1 MFCHFSLFLQ
11 IYLEP
16 SVLTLNFVLH
26 YIIKYKLYFLCPI
39 GLIFI
44 AQCSLIL
51 RGSYLFELILLDC
64 NLSLFKLIKAALI
77 WQQYIASAFL
87 VLIHHYLWYN
97 INIVSF
103 QFDILFHFI
112 GYFLV
117 ILFCIQRKKTISF
130 LKSLPFSLSW
140 EWIVWRI

>member
-1 MFCHFSLFLQ
+1 MTFLLIKVLLSYNIECLILLLFCKYFIFRYIDKRWIISRKKFMNNLVKSLLTSFIPCILEILSASWMFCHFSLFLQ

-64 NLSLFKLIKAALI
+64 NLSLFKLINDALI
-77 WQQYIASAFL
+77 W
-87 VLIHHYLWYN
+87 
-97 INIVSF
+97 
-103 QFDILFHFI
+103 
-112 GYFLV
+112 
-117 ILFCIQRKKTISF
+117 R
-130 LKSLPFSLSW
+130 
-140 EWIVWRI
+140 